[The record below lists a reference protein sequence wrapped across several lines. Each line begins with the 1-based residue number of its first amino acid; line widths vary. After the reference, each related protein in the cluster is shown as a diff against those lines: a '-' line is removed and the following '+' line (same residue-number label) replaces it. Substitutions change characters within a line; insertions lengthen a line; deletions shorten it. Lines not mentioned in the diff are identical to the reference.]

1 MQKLKEILRV
11 KMKEFDEL
19 QDETRNRDVEYQKL
33 LQENDAKLQES
44 LKSI

>member
-44 LKSI
+44 MKSI

>member
-19 QDETRNRDVEYQKL
+19 QDETRSRDVEYQKL